1 MNYEMVLRGIAIRLE
16 PMGKAIGSVNQG
28 TLGFGSEVRTW
39 PIFCVY
45 TYLNLIRL
53 SVNET
58 PSQQPSL

>member
-28 TLGFGSEVRTW
+28 TLEFGSEVRIW